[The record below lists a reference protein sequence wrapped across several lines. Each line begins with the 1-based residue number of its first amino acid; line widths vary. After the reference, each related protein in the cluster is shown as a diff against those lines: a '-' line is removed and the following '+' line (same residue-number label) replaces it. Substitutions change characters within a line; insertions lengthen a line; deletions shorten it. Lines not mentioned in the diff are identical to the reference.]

1 MYIQYVGFDVAASSR
16 IYNFHVI
23 DTADEVREFTVKV
36 QSDAFRT
43 ARLKLQDGPA
53 ICFARLKHELQGETQ
68 ESRAGNNLSIEER
81 DIREYWEQHHP
92 RPPLEHKTESRR
104 WVELNEWYQQGSRPT
119 QLNAPGTASHQVP

>member
-23 DTADEVREFTVKV
+23 DTPGEAREFTVNI

-53 ICFARLKHELQGETQ
+53 ICFARLKQELQGETGA
-68 ESRAGNNLSIEER
+68 SPAGNSLRIGER
-81 DIREYWEQHHP
+81 DIREYWELHHP
-92 RPPLEHKTESRR
+92 RPPLEKKRSPG
-104 WVELNEWYQQGSRPT
+104 VGS
-119 QLNAPGTASHQVP
+119 N